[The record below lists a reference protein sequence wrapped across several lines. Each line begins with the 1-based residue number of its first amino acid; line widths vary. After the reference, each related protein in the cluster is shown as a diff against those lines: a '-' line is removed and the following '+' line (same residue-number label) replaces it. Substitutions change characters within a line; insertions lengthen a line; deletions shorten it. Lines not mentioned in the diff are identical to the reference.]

1 MKTLVYIFSG
11 LLLIASCNQPS
22 IVNQDSPEAKKQL
35 LEEKKAQLAA
45 LEKEIESLTAEVNA
59 LFPNENKVVVS
70 VTYDTVK
77 ADVFNR
83 YIDLQ
88 AVVEPN
94 DIVNASSELGGRI
107 VRLAVKE
114 GQNVKKGQLIATM
127 DAESLEK
134 QKEEVL
140 KALDLANDVYERQKR
155 LWEQN
160 IGSEVQYL
168 QAKNTKERTEKSLQ
182 TLETQLK
189 KRNVY
194 APINGIV
201 DMLLMKEGEMTAP
214 GTPVVRLLNVS
225 KVKVVADVPES
236 YLGKIKTGDPISLSF
251 PALGKEMKQRV
262 SQLGRTIDPANRTF
276 KMEVW
281 IDNPDGSLKPNLLS
295 IVKVNDL
302 TIKDA
307 VSISVDLVQQEV
319 NGRKYVYVVQES
331 GDVLTAAKKYIETGE
346 SADGKMVVTSGLN
359 KGDKIIVKGAR
370 TVSDGTILKIES

>member
-319 NGRKYVYVVQES
+319 NGRKYVYVIQES

-346 SADGKMVVTSGLN
+346 SADGKVVVTSGLN

>member
-1 MKTLVYIFSG
+1 MKTLLYIFSG
-11 LLLIASCNQPS
+11 ILLIASCNQPS

-59 LFPNENKVVVS
+59 LFPNENKVVIS

-77 ADVFNR
+77 SDVFNR

-94 DIVNASSELGGRI
+94 DVVNASSELGGRI

-225 KVKVVADVPES
+225 KVKVVADIPES
-236 YLGKIKTGDPISLSF
+236 YLGKIKTGDAISLSF
-251 PALGKEMKQRV
+251 PALGKELKQRV

-346 SADGKMVVTSGLN
+346 SADGKVVVTSGLN
-359 KGDKIIVKGAR
+359 KGDRIIVKGAR